1 MEMTTII
8 AGVFLLIFALLIFL
22 CFTFMQNQRS
32 QYTASMYKEFKK
44 EYQGRARVAMGFS
57 QTNIFAKP
65 VTLMLA
71 VGDDQRVMDAFSF
84 TFYDI

>member
-1 MEMTTII
+1 MYNICSFVRERMKTEMTTII

-22 CFTFMQNQRS
+22 CFTFIAES
-32 QYTASMYKEFKK
+32 AVPYTASMYKEFKK

-65 VTLMLA
+65 VTLIA
-71 VGDDQRVMDAFSF
+71 GGGR
-84 TFYDI
+84 